1 MWRELQIPNVFTME
15 ASFCGADKGEIA
27 DQHFQVEHLQLAGQK
42 LLEALIIYFKLT
54 QAKSDKKD
62 GQTREDNPKTKIK
75 LSDIE
80 TELKENQKLIQMTA
94 GCEDEEEDEG
104 SDSEPSGD
112 NLDEE
117 ELAEIVPIVKQEPP
131 PVKDIKTIK

>member
-1 MWRELQIPNVFTME
+1 M
-15 ASFCGADKGEIA
+15 
-27 DQHFQVEHLQLAGQK
+27 
-42 LLEALIIYFKLT
+42 
-54 QAKSDKKD
+54 
-62 GQTREDNPKTKIK
+62 
-75 LSDIE
+75 SDIE

-117 ELAEIVPIVKQEPP
+117 ELAEIVPIVK
-131 PVKDIKTIK
+131 